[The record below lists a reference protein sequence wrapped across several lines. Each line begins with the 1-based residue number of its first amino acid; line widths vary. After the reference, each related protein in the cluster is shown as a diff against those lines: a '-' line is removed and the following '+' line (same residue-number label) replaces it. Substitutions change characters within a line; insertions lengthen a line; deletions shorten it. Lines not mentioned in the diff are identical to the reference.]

1 MKVIKLYFACLI
13 IVFVTNAALA
23 QKPKTEPVDLVY
35 PLVDAANSRWFF
47 FNSAS
52 RPFGMVNL
60 SPDNAID
67 ADWNAGYRYEKDS
80 IKCFSH
86 IHCWALSFFRLEAI
100 RIFSWHNH
108 VDHDFIC
115 FSIIRQESWR
125 QFLYSYSYFCRS

>member
-1 MKVIKLYFACLI
+1 MKRTALMRSMILCI
-13 IVFVTNAALA
+13 CVFFTILPGSHRA
-23 QKPKTEPVDLVY
+23 QSTRFDPVDLVN

-67 ADWNAGYRYEKDS
+67 ADWNAGYRYHLDS

-86 IHCWALSFFRLEAI
+86 IHGWQLSGVPVMPTTGAFRGHLGPDVYG
-100 RIFSWHNH
+100 SK
-108 VDHDFIC
+108 
-115 FSIIRQESWR
+115 
-125 QFLYSYSYFCRS
+125 YSHQTEIVKA